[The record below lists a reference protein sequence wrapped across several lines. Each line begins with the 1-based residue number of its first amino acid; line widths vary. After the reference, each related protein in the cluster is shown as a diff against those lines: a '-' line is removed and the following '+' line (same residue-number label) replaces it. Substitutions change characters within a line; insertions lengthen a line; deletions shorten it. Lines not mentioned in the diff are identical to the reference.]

1 MGSSNRCTLK
11 TITVFLIAFFLS
23 YLPADSAN
31 AIPTAEDIN
40 SLAEKVRQTTDT
52 FMQKSFQLRM
62 SYEYSGKFLSQ
73 REREN
78 LHTLARSAG
87 DRLLAIAESQQKLA
101 KQIENYQGN
110 DWDDRYGS
118 TGLWRKLST
127 DIYITNLAKC
137 KIDYYLALTVEQS
150 PLNKT
155 LQDVRDQIIL
165 LDTAHSSANSQLLRA
180 KILALAQIDS
190 AWRTLAI
197 EILNSL
203 MARSSVP
210 DAIYF
215 RAAIERIKLFSIGK
229 LEALNSLAHKLSQ
242 SSCNNDFEL
251 ILSLAFLQRQYN
263 PQGFEKT
270 VQTWP
275 QIEDFLGSLTLS
287 DLSHRI
293 EEGQPTKQYL
303 QQISIFEADLAAQT
317 AWKNKTKEYKTLL
330 GHLSSTEKFQ
340 TPLIL
345 YVAAIAFADSSPA
358 EAVNLLIKAS
368 TLQQLQKSDRLNIEA
383 HKIAKQA
390 TQLAYNFYTQDT
402 GNCQLAIEAF
412 ENYRTIAAE
421 RIEEET
427 EYLYTVILNECGQT
441 EKSKLLL
448 DKIASRPAG
457 SWRNRAK
464 LDLITEAI
472 QQSQS
477 ESREKRS
484 ELLKQLGDFIKDCRR
499 DENDSRLRTEAIT
512 VYCRLLLESK
522 DKASVQKVLDVVTD
536 AEIAIEPNLCALKS
550 NAFRHLGRLDESA
563 EYLAKIC
570 RTNNYEHVIEA
581 EKLLLRIID
590 RFEQLQHGTS
600 DFPRLLKNS
609 QTIARYCERISLT
622 TYGLIPVGRARLY
635 LAEVLLVSTSKDGHK
650 LSQIEELLNDL
661 PSNSRSDNVD
671 LVRCRARLLTAQGK
685 FADAARLWAQIA
697 KIRKNESRESAW
709 RAWKWWR
716 AKFYEMDC
724 FAKIPQTEKQDILH
738 TIEVLENSFTDI
750 PPLWAKKLN
759 LLKQRCRHSEK

>member
-11 TITVFLIAFFLS
+11 TITVFHIAFFLS

-40 SLAEKVRQTTDT
+40 SLAERARQTTDT
-52 FMQKSFQLRM
+52 FMQNSFRLRM
-62 SYEYSGKFLSQ
+62 SYEYSGIFLTQ
-73 REREN
+73 RDREK
-78 LHTLARSAG
+78 LHTLAKAAG
-87 DRLLAIAESQQKLA
+87 DQLQAIAESQRKIK
-101 KQIENYQGN
+101 KQIEDYQGD

-118 TGLWRKLST
+118 TGLWRKLSA

-137 KIDYYLALTVEQS
+137 EFDYYLALTVEQS

-155 LQDVRDQIIL
+155 LQDVREQIIS

-180 KILALAQIDS
+180 KILALARIDS
-190 AWRTLAI
+190 AWQTLAI
-197 EILNSL
+197 DILNSL
-203 MARSSVP
+203 MARPSVP

-229 LEALNSLAHKLSQ
+229 LKAINSLAHKLSQ

-251 ILSLAFLQRQYN
+251 ILSLAFLQRQYS

-275 QIEDFLGSLTLS
+275 NIEDFLGSLALS
-287 DLSHRI
+287 DLANRI
-293 EEGQPTKQYL
+293 EEGQLTKQYL
-303 QQISIFEADLAAQT
+303 HNISVFEAELAAQA

-330 GHLSSTEKFQ
+330 GHLSGAEKFQ

-345 YVAAIAFADSSPA
+345 YVAAIAFADSSPT

-368 TLQQLQKSDRLNIEA
+368 TLQQLQKSNRLNIEA
-383 HKIAKQA
+383 HEIARQA
-390 TQLAYNFYTQDT
+390 AQLAYSIDSQSPVY
-402 GNCQLAIEAF
+402 CRLAIEAF
-412 ENYRTIAAE
+412 ENYRTIAAKK
-421 RIEEET
+421 IDEET
-427 EYLYTVILNECGQT
+427 EYLYTVILDECGQT

-448 DKIASRPAG
+448 DKIASRPTG

-472 QQSQS
+472 QQNQS
-477 ESREKRS
+477 ERQEKLR
-484 ELLKQLGDFIKDCRR
+484 ELLKQLDNLIKDCRR
-499 DENDSRLRTEAIT
+499 NEDDSRLRTEVIT

-522 DKASVQKVLDVVTD
+522 DKASAQKVLDVLTD
-536 AEIAIEPNLCALKS
+536 AEITINPNLSALKS
-550 NAFRHLGRLDESA
+550 SAFRHLGRLDESA

-590 RFEQLQHGTS
+590 RFEQLQHGTA
-600 DFPRLLKNS
+600 DFARLLKNS

-635 LAEVLLVSTSKDGHK
+635 LAEILLFSASKDGHK
-650 LSQIEELLNDL
+650 LSQIEKLLNDL
-661 PSNSRSDNVD
+661 PSNNRGDNVD
-671 LVRCRARLLTAQGK
+671 LVRCRARLLATQDK
-685 FADAARLWAQIA
+685 FADAARLWAKIA
-697 KIRKNESRESAW
+697 KIRKNESHESA
-709 RAWKWWR
+709 RRTWKWWR
-716 AKFYEMDC
+716 AKFYELDC

-750 PPLWAKKLN
+750 PPLWAEKLN